1 MSRFFTKNLFELLEL
16 KKMTLDQYFAELSL
30 RDRNTF
36 WRSHKEIFK
45 TKHFFKTFN
54 GDKFDLI
61 RSYVEKDPCDFE
73 TQLMRYDIK
82 LNIATL
88 ESNGW
93 SNTVRPRILT
103 PFHYRHPDRVN
114 FRTGADVKAWLS
126 NAPEWLKWADF
137 KHVLEDV
144 VPIHAKNPAS
154 AFGTQIRS
162 ALRTHILPH
171 LKAKDFDLLY
181 TDGDTLLNDLFTEE
195 TFKACV
201 RESCYPQAE
210 FVEILEMNCT
220 LSALE
225 KGRGVRHSN
234 RVAKNLR
241 RAKLLLEIKD
251 V

>member
-1 MSRFFTKNLFELLEL
+1 MSRFFTNTLLELLAL
-16 KKMTLDQYFAELSL
+16 KKMTLDQYFAQLSIK
-30 RDRNTF
+30 DRNTL
-36 WRSHKEIFK
+36 WKSHKEVFK
-45 TKHFFKTFN
+45 AHAFFRHFS

-61 RSYVEKDPCDFE
+61 RSYVEKVPCEFT
-73 TQLMRYDIK
+73 TQLIRFDIK
-82 LNIATL
+82 VNIATQ

-103 PFHYRHPDRVN
+103 SFHYRHPDRVN

-126 NAPEWLKWADF
+126 NAPEWLTWENF
-137 KHVLEDV
+137 KYVLEDV
-144 VPIHAKNPAS
+144 VPEYAKNPAS
-154 AFGTQIRS
+154 AFGSQIRS
-162 ALRTHILPH
+162 ALRTHILPE

-201 RESCYPQAE
+201 SESCYPQAE

-225 KGRGVRHSN
+225 KSRGTRHMS

-241 RAKLLLEIKD
+241 RAKLLLEIKN